1 MKPLLMTINPD
12 YFYKILDWKKQS
24 YELVGSLAM
33 LPGYRRYNY
42 LIKLNSIF
50 SVFPVGDPVD
60 RTQHITGPFN
70 FEIVRP
76 WSMPNASLTFD
87 KVMFQ
92 RVSNYINTGEK
103 LNLCW
108 SGGIDSTCLVAGFLQ
123 HTKAVDQ
130 LRIIYSPFSLYE
142 NRDFFQ
148 YIAKNYPHLEMLDI
162 SGDVYLN
169 NTFDGIMING
179 HGGDE
184 FTASLDETFFNSV
197 GFDGLHRPWQELVRD
212 TELQEFCKEYFA
224 LSQRPINTVL
234 EARWWFYAATKS
246 QVFGPRDGAFTNSAF
261 TSSFFNCKEFE
272 DYMWHNIDQVIVSD
286 NYNSY
291 KQFMKNYIYEFDGNE
306 EHCILGRKLN
316 SLQFVC
322 YTQKKTEL
330 LGNQWI
336 ARLAD
341 QSTIK
346 TPSLPLFSKL
356 EFEQTYGESLEYLFN
371 NIPG

>member
-1 MKPLLMTINPD
+1 MKPLLTTINPN

-33 LPGYRRYNY
+33 LPGYRRYNH
-42 LIKLNSIF
+42 LIELNSLF
-50 SVFPVGDPVD
+50 STSPMGDPVD
-60 RTQHITGPFN
+60 RTQNISGPFN
-70 FEIVRP
+70 FEIMRP
-76 WSMPNASLTFD
+76 WIAPDAPLTFD
-87 KVMFQ
+87 EVIAR
-92 RVSNYINTGEK
+92 RVGNYINTGEK

-108 SGGIDSTCLVAGFLQ
+108 SGGIDSNCLVAGFLQ
-123 HTKAVDQ
+123 HAKFIDQ

-148 YIAKNYPHLEMLDI
+148 YLEKNYPQLEMLDI

-169 NTFDGIMING
+169 DTFDGIMISG

-197 GFDGLHRPWQELVRD
+197 GFDGLHRPWQEFVHD
-212 TELQEFCKEYFA
+212 PELQEFCKEYFA

-246 QVFGPRDGAFTNSAF
+246 QVFDSKFNAFTNSAS
-261 TSSFFNCKEFE
+261 TSSFFNFKEFE
-272 DYMWHNIDQVIVSD
+272 DYMWHNTDQIIVNN

-306 EHCILGRKLN
+306 EYRVLGRKLN

-322 YTQKKTEL
+322 YTHKKTEL
-330 LGNQWI
+330 AGNQWI
-336 ARLAD
+336 ARLSD
-341 QSTIK
+341 NSILK

>member
-50 SVFPVGDPVD
+50 SKFPMGDPVD
-60 RTQHITGPFN
+60 RTQNISGPFN
-70 FEIVRP
+70 FEIMHP
-76 WSMPNASLTFD
+76 WTPPNTPLTFD
-87 KVMFQ
+87 EVMVQ
-92 RVSNYINTGEK
+92 QVRNYINTGQK

-108 SGGIDSTCLVAGFLQ
+108 SGGIDSTCIVAAFLQ
-123 HTKAVDQ
+123 HTNTIDQ
-130 LRIIYSPFSLYE
+130 LRIVYSPFSLYE

-148 YIAKNYPHLEMLDI
+148 YLRKNYPQLEMLDI

-184 FTASLDETFFNSV
+184 FTASLDESFFNAV
-197 GFDGLHRPWQELVRD
+197 GFDGLHRPWQDFVHD
-212 TELQEFCKEYFA
+212 MELQEFCKEYFA
-224 LSQRPINTVL
+224 LSQRPIDTLL
-234 EARWWFYAATKS
+234 EARWWFYAAVKS
-246 QVFGPRDGAFTNSAF
+246 QVFGPRDRAFTNSAI

-272 DYMWHNIDQVIVSD
+272 DYMWHNIDQVIVNN

-291 KQFMKNYIYEFDGNE
+291 KQFMKNYIYEFDGNDE
-306 EHCILGRKLN
+306 YRVLGRKLN
-316 SLQFVC
+316 SLQFFC

-330 LGNQWI
+330 AGTQWI

>member
-1 MKPLLMTINPD
+1 MKPLLMSINPN

-24 YELVGSLAM
+24 YNLVGSLAM

-42 LIKLNSIF
+42 LIELNSIF
-50 SVFPVGDPVD
+50 STFPVGDPVD
-60 RTQHITGPFN
+60 RTQHTLGPFN
-70 FEIVRP
+70 FEIMRP
-76 WSMPNASLTFD
+76 WTAPGNSLTFD
-87 KVMFQ
+87 EVIAQ
-92 RVSNYINTGEK
+92 RVKNYINTGER

-123 HTKAVDQ
+123 HTKHIDQ

-148 YIAKNYPHLEMLDI
+148 YLEKNYPQLEMLDI

-169 NTFDGIMING
+169 NTFDGIMVNG

-184 FTASLDETFFNSV
+184 FTGSLDESFFNSV
-197 GFDGLHRPWQELVRD
+197 GFDGLHRPWQEFVCD
-212 TELQEFCKEYFA
+212 PVLQEFCKEYFA

-246 QVFGPRDGAFTNSAF
+246 QVFEPKFNAFTDSAS

-272 DYMWHNIDQVIVSD
+272 DYMWRNTDQIIVND

-291 KQFMKNYIYEFDGNE
+291 KQFMKNYIYEFDSNE
-306 EHCILGRKLN
+306 EYRVLGRKLN
-316 SLQFVC
+316 SLQFVS
-322 YTQKKTEL
+322 YINKKAEL
-330 LGNQWI
+330 SGNQWI
-336 ARLAD
+336 ARLSD
-341 QSTIK
+341 NSILK

>member
-1 MKPLLMTINPD
+1 M
-12 YFYKILDWKKQS
+12 
-24 YELVGSLAM
+24 
-33 LPGYRRYNY
+33 
-42 LIKLNSIF
+42 F
-50 SVFPVGDPVD
+50 STFPAGDPVD
-60 RTQHITGPFN
+60 RTQNISGPFN
-70 FEIVRP
+70 FEILRP
-76 WSMPNASLTFD
+76 WTAPDAPLAFNEVIAR
-87 KVMFQ
+87 
-92 RVSNYINTGEK
+92 RVSHYINTDEK

-108 SGGIDSTCLVAGFLQ
+108 SGGIDSSCLVAGFLQ
-123 HTKAVDQ
+123 NTKHIDQ

-142 NRDFFQ
+142 NRAFFQ
-148 YIAKNYPHLEMLDI
+148 YLEKNYPQLEMLDI

-169 NTFDGIMING
+169 DTFDGIMING

-197 GFDGLHRPWQELVRD
+197 GFDGLHRPWRD
-212 TELQEFCKEYFA
+212 FVHGPELQEFCKEYFA

-246 QVFGPRDGAFTNSAF
+246 QVFEPKSNAFTSSAS
-261 TSSFFNCKEFE
+261 TSSFFNCNEFE
-272 DYMWHNIDQVIVSD
+272 DYMWHNIDQVIVND

-306 EHCILGRKLN
+306 EYRALGRKLN

-330 LGNQWI
+330 LGTQWI

-341 QSTIK
+341 QSIIK

-356 EFEQTYGESLEYLFN
+356 EFEQTYGDSLEYLFN